1 MAPTLPREVFLSH
14 ANPDRDFVDSVADVM
29 ARHAV
34 PFWYSRSKLLGAQQ
48 WHDEIGEAL
57 RRCDWFAVV
66 LSAHSVQS
74 VWVKHELTYALRQ
87 DRFRGRIIPI
97 MRELCDIERL
107 SWTLPE
113 FQIVDFTQSFE
124 DGCESLLR
132 VWGILLETNS

>member
-14 ANPDRDFVDSVADVM
+14 ANQDRDFVDSVTDVM
-29 ARHAV
+29 ARYTV
-34 PFWYSRSKLLGAQQ
+34 PLWYSRSNLLGAQQ

-66 LSAHSVQS
+66 LSANSVES

-107 SWTLPE
+107 SWTLHE

-124 DGCESLLR
+124 VGCESLLR
-132 VWGILLETNS
+132 VWGILLNMNS

>member
-14 ANPDRDFVDSVADVM
+14 ANQDRDFVGSLSDVM
-29 ARHAV
+29 ARYTV
-34 PFWYSRSKLLGAQQ
+34 PVWYSRSKLLGAQQ

-66 LSAHSVQS
+66 LSTHSVQS

-87 DRFRGRIIPI
+87 DRLMGHIVPI
-97 MRELCDIERL
+97 MAELCDIERL

-113 FQIVDFTQSFE
+113 FQTVDFTHSFE
-124 DGCESLLR
+124 DGCRKLLR
-132 VWGILLETNS
+132 I